1 MFQVTFL
8 RTYRIDEL
16 KKEEHVEASE
26 GLPVYEGRIVEK
38 IQGAC
43 IRRAHGGE
51 GAGMC
56 KDTNGGTQEVVFP
69 AQVEHESLG
78 SPPGTPNVL
87 LAQGLPQLEGRE
99 GRPKRNPRESVDKG
113 KLLVLT
119 PQGSS
124 FR

>member
-1 MFQVTFL
+1 MTFL

-87 LAQGLPQLEGRE
+87 LAQALRVCRSWKAERGD
-99 GRPKRNPRESVDKG
+99 PRG
-113 KLLVLT
+113 TLV
-119 PQGSS
+119 
-124 FR
+124 RV